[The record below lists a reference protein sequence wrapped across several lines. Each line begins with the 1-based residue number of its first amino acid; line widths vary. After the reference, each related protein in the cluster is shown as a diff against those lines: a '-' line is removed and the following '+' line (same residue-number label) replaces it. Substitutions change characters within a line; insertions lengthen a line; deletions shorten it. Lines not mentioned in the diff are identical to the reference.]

1 MMRPWAAA
9 RLDEEVRMG
18 KVLILGALAVM
29 AGAAPA
35 QADGGAPGEA
45 AAQLG
50 KCIVKV
56 DRAAAIGLLK
66 SLPLAGGQVDWSSA
80 TLGAAGRC
88 RDAASST
95 VTVSA
100 LRGGIAQE
108 LFKRDFVEFGV
119 QPQRATYELANFSLP
134 VEKDL
139 MGAEDPTKTLFLTAD
154 CVARSNPN
162 GTQKL
167 IKSTPG
173 SDQESKIFESLAPWL
188 SACQGASRMAY
199 GKTELRSAIVQAAYH
214 VSARYWNGQMTY
226 AGPAFRPE
234 GVR

>member
-1 MMRPWAAA
+1 
-9 RLDEEVRMG
+9 MG
-18 KVLILGALAVM
+18 KFLILGAMAAATMATSALADT
-29 AGAAPA
+29 ASPA
-35 QADGGAPGEA
+35 EA

-50 KCIVKV
+50 KCIVRA
-56 DRAAAIGLLK
+56 DRGSAISLMK
-66 SLPLAGGQVDWSSA
+66 SLPLSGGQVDWSSVS
-80 TLGAAGRC
+80 LGGAGKC
-88 RDAASST
+88 REGSNGAVNVA
-95 VTVSA
+95 A

-119 QPQRATYELANFSLP
+119 QPQRALYDLAGFQLP

-162 GTQKL
+162 GAEKL

-173 SDQESKIFESLAPWL
+173 SDQEAKIFDSLAPWL

-199 GKTELRSAIVQAAYH
+199 GRTDLRSAIVQAAYH
-214 VSARYWNGQMTY
+214 VSVRYWAGQMTY
-226 AGPAFRPE
+226 AGPSFRLE

>member
-1 MMRPWAAA
+1 MRKLLVVGVLAMASAGLAPAAA
-9 RLDEEVRMG
+9 ET
-18 KVLILGALAVM
+18 AS
-29 AGAAPA
+29 PA
-35 QADGGAPGEA
+35 QAAV
-45 AAQLG
+45 QLG
-50 KCIVKV
+50 KCIVKA
-56 DRAAAIGLLK
+56 DRASAINLLK
-66 SLPLAGGQVDWSSA
+66 SLPLTGGQVDWSGVS
-80 TLGAAGRC
+80 LGAGANC
-88 RDAASST
+88 RDASNST

-108 LFKRDFVEFGV
+108 LFKKDFVEFGV
-119 QPQRATYELANFSLP
+119 EPQRAKYDLANFALP

-139 MGAEDPTKTLFLTAD
+139 MGVEDPTKTLFLTAD

-162 GTQKL
+162 GTEKL
-167 IKSTPG
+167 IKSAPG
-173 SDQESKIFESLAPWL
+173 SDQEAKIFEALAPWL

-214 VSARYWNGQMTY
+214 VSARYWSGEMTY

>member
-1 MMRPWAAA
+1 MGKLLVLGLAAA
-9 RLDEEVRMG
+9 
-18 KVLILGALAVM
+18 AAAV
-29 AGAAPA
+29 ASPA
-35 QADGGAPGEA
+35 QAETSSPALA
-45 AAQLG
+45 AAQFG
-50 KCIVKV
+50 KCLVKS
-56 DRAAAIGLLK
+56 DRAAAVSLLK
-66 SLPLAGGQVDWSSA
+66 SLPLSGGQIDWSGVS
-80 TLGAAGRC
+80 LGAGADC
-88 RDAASST
+88 RDASNSMVT
-95 VTVSA
+95 VTA

-119 QPQRATYELANFSLP
+119 EPQRAKYDLANFALP
-134 VEKDL
+134 VEKDA

-162 GTQKL
+162 GTEKL

-173 SDQESKIFESLAPWL
+173 SDQEAKIFDSLAPWL